1 MILEH
6 MMERVLS
13 LTHHAPSLVDLF
25 KGSRKSDHSSGY
37 EFEKGSSYMVKEE
50 KARLSYQVF
59 SQLTSQK
66 DGLVITRIYPP
77 RLETQFDISG
87 KIFWLSAI
95 DRNNTL
101 PPSDLNKLSFVITSF
116 IEDHDNCVILL
127 DGIEYLILQNGF
139 KKVFDFISFI
149 TEKIS
154 QNKAILLIPASPK
167 ALTQKEVMLLERKLE
182 PC

>member
-1 MILEH
+1 

-13 LTHHAPSLVDLF
+13 LTHHAPALVDIL
-25 KGSRKSDHSSGY
+25 KGIQKSSHSSKC
-37 EFEKGSSYMVKEE
+37 EFEKGLSYMVKEE
-50 KARLSYQVF
+50 KAHLSYEAF
-59 SQLTSQK
+59 SQLAAEK
-66 DGLVITRIYPP
+66 DSLVITRIYPP
-77 RLETQFDISG
+77 QLKERFTISG

-95 DRNNTL
+95 DKNNTL
-101 PPSDLNKLSFVITSF
+101 PPSDLNKLGFIITSF
-116 IEDHDNCVILL
+116 IEDHTDGIILL

-139 KKVFDFISFI
+139 KKVFDFVSVI

-154 QNKAILLIPASPK
+154 QSRAILLIPTSPK